1 MLVRLIALVDNST
14 VRAFAWISC
23 FCLGIGADR
32 IFESLMAAARQ
43 VSTLSYPLPHP
54 ACDHHFT
61 AQCVCWKSLSNLE
74 SGTPLQN
81 IVRKVQLSVSN
92 DSCNLGAFWPD
103 LAMLSDVCVSTRVR
117 VHCVRTR
124 SRDSCLLQ
132 SRFRMLHLLHMQLHA
147 LCQAQL
153 LEKTC
158 PKSRNKEG

>member
-1 MLVRLIALVDNST
+1 MRPPFYST
-14 VRAFAWISC
+14 V
-23 FCLGIGADR
+23 CLLVK
-32 IFESLMAAARQ
+32 SL
-43 VSTLSYPLPHP
+43 
-54 ACDHHFT
+54 
-61 AQCVCWKSLSNLE
+61 LSNLE

-124 SRDSCLLQ
+124 SSDSCLLQ

-153 LEKTC
+153 LKKNLSEIEKQGGMTAQRGA
-158 PKSRNKEG
+158 P